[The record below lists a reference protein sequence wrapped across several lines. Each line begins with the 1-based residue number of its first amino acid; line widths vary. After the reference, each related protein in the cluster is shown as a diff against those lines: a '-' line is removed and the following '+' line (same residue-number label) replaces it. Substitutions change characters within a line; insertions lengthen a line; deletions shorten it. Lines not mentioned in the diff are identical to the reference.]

1 MKTRNV
7 SRIKDLV
14 LPSFYSQQFNN
25 GPVSSSSSTAITR
38 LTDVVVGEG
47 NPRYKKQIALGLNAT
62 TNLSATRYFSE
73 PSPGGATA
81 VYSLNNGNTV
91 YTESLFGF
99 QPSLGLEPT
108 HFSVPDSDLFRVEQ
122 QALKR
127 FYAAVRL
134 AQRQISGP
142 TFLGELKE
150 TVGMLRRP
158 LVSLDRLF
166 TKYLTHKSFVFQ
178 RRRYARR
185 TVRNGREIAR
195 DLVDVAT
202 DLWLEY
208 SLGIK
213 PLLNDTEDIARSVAR
228 LVNEIRHTVVRGY
241 ATDTFAYS
249 TASPYTR
256 ANYFRGWV
264 QRRDYQQYEC
274 IYRGGIRASVYDA
287 PFGFLSNL
295 QRIIGFDAS
304 TFIPTLWELIPYSF
318 VVDYFVNVGDVLE
331 AANTDKSA
339 ISWMSKTTRRTT
351 SSFRKA
357 DLESSNASALV
368 SWTGDSDY
376 GAIGTVIRTVNRTKT
391 IPLAES
397 LELAFTLPGYASQA
411 ANILAL
417 ILSRTRVS

>member
-1 MKTRNV
+1 MKRRNV

-14 LPSFYSQQFNN
+14 LPSTYSQQFNN
-25 GPVSSSSSTAITR
+25 GAVNTSSSTAITR

-47 NPRYKKQIALGLNAT
+47 NPKYKAQIKQGLNAT
-62 TNLSATRYFSE
+62 TNLNATRYFSE
-73 PSPGGATA
+73 VSPGGATA

-91 YTESLFGF
+91 YTEFLFGF
-99 QPSLGLEPT
+99 NPTLGLEPT
-108 HFSVPDSDLFRVEQ
+108 HFGVSDSAIFSVEQ

-150 TVGMLRRP
+150 TVGMLRKP
-158 LVSLDRLF
+158 MVALDRLF
-166 TKYLTHKSFVFQ
+166 TKYLTHPSFVFQ

-195 DLVDVAT
+195 DLVDVASN
-202 DLWLEY
+202 LWLEY
-208 SLGIK
+208 SLGVT

-249 TASPYTR
+249 TASSFTR

-274 IYRGGIRASVYDA
+274 IYRGGLRASMYDA
-287 PFGFLSNL
+287 PFGALSNM
-295 QRIIGFDAS
+295 QRVFGFDAS

-318 VVDYFVNVGDVLE
+318 VVDYFVNVGDILE
-331 AANTDKSA
+331 ASNTDKSA
-339 ISWMSKTTRRTT
+339 ISWMSKTTRRSTT
-351 SSFRKA
+351 SFRKS
-357 DLESSNASALV
+357 DLESSNASALI
-368 SWTGDSDY
+368 SWTGDSDW
-376 GAIGTVIRTVNRTKT
+376 GSVATVIRTVNRVKT
-391 IPLAES
+391 LPIANS
-397 LELAFTLPGYASQA
+397 LELAFTLPGYAKQA
-411 ANILAL
+411 ANMLAL
-417 ILSRTRVS
+417 LLSRSRL